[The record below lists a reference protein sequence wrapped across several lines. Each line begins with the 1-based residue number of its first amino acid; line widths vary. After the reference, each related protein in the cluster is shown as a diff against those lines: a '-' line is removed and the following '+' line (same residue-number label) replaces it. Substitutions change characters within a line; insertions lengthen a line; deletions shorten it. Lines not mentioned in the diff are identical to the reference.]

1 MSGSIFGHMAAS
13 LRDYLA
19 ELSDHAR
26 ADDDT
31 DAARLAR
38 TELPR
43 VVAALR
49 AVLDEHRP
57 DRDGRCPTCRTRL
70 FTRAPSPCRAYLT
83 AHLCLLVNEDGA
95 HDDTADSHR
104 TADRRVVSGA
114 GLVDG
119 HRTRLA
125 G

>member
-13 LRDYLA
+13 LRDYLE

-26 ADDDT
+26 TGSDL

-57 DRDGRCPTCRTRL
+57 GRDGRCPTCRTRL

-83 AHLCLLVNEDGA
+83 AHLSVLVTEDCA
-95 HDDTADSHR
+95 PEDTAEGHR
-104 TADRRVVSGA
+104 VVDRRRVSGR
-114 GLVDG
+114 LVDR
-119 HRTRLA
+119 HRARLA